1 MLFESVIQITKPKKE
16 QTHSPTKKTR
26 YSLYE
31 NRLNCPVTIEAAKK
45 IAINNDPI
53 SHRWRRI
60 RRALGAGGIH
70 AHSMKLPMICRLFF
84 DLQSRSGKFLNLM
97 NRM

>member
-1 MLFESVIQITKPKKE
+1 MFQPQRGQRTVFFESVIQITKPKKE

-31 NRLNCPVTIEAAKK
+31 NRLKCPVTIEAAKR
-45 IAINNDPI
+45 ITINNDPI

-60 RRALGAGGIH
+60 RRALGAGASKVIV
-70 AHSMKLPMICRLFF
+70 M
-84 DLQSRSGKFLNLM
+84 
-97 NRM
+97 